1 MSATRLG
8 FLLLGGVLLGL
19 LSSRIIQQCQSFPV
33 LWSSNIFYGKQTQL
47 SQAATH
53 IGSSRVDDHRVSIVS
68 VDPLVLYIQ
77 NFVTAEE
84 ASSLIKLVEGSFKP
98 SEIWSNDGNEGKV
111 VKEVR
116 DSNWASP
123 NTSEPIVQTIRARAK
138 SFQGFDNAGDVEP
151 LKVLK
156 YEIGGHY
163 NHHHDSFPEE
173 VAKHSMQGNRLSTFF
188 VYLAA
193 DCTGGGTN
201 FPDLKR
207 PRGVEWCEF
216 IDCEEPMEK
225 GVTFKPIAGNAIY
238 WYNLIPRSETPHP
251 ALRHAGMPVISG
263 KKIGLNMWTWTP
275 YPEAA

>member
-1 MSATRLG
+1 
-8 FLLLGGVLLGL
+8 
-19 LSSRIIQQCQSFPV
+19 C
-33 LWSSNIFYGKQTQL
+33 YG
-47 SQAATH
+47 AATP
-53 IGSSRVDDHRVSIVS
+53 IGPSRVDDHRVSIVS

-123 NTSEPIVQTIRARAK
+123 NTFEPIVQTIRARAK

-193 DCTGGGTN
+193 NCTGGGTN

-216 IDCEEPMEK
+216 IDCEGPTEK

-238 WYNLIPRSETPHP
+238 WYNLIPHSETPHP

-263 KKIGLNMWTWTP
+263 KKIGLNM
-275 YPEAA
+275 

>member
-19 LSSRIIQQCQSFPV
+19 LSSRIIQQYRSFPV

-138 SFQGFDNAGDVEP
+138 SFQGFDNAGDVES

-193 DCTGGGTN
+193 NCTGGGTN

-207 PRGVEWCEF
+207 PKGVEWCEY
-216 IDCEEPMEK
+216 IDCEEPVEK
-225 GVTFKPIAGNAIY
+225 GVSFKPIAGNAIY
-238 WYNLIPRSETPHP
+238 WYNLIPHSETPHP

-275 YPEAA
+275 DPEIA

>member
-1 MSATRLG
+1 M
-8 FLLLGGVLLGL
+8 
-19 LSSRIIQQCQSFPV
+19 
-33 LWSSNIFYGKQTQL
+33 FYGKQTQF
-47 SQAATH
+47 SQATTH

-193 DCTGGGTN
+193 NCTGGGTN

-225 GVTFKPIAGNAIY
+225 GVSFKPITGNAIY
-238 WYNLIPRSETPHP
+238 WYNLIPHSETPHP

-275 YPEAA
+275 DPEIT